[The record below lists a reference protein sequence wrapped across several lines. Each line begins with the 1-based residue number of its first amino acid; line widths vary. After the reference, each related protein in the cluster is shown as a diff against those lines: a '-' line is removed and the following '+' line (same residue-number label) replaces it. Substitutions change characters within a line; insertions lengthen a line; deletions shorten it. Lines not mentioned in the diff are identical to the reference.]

1 MRHSMESLSDIEVRS
16 QIDRICDS
24 DAFRAAPKLARLL
37 RVLADETLQGGESP
51 LGQRFVAEQVM
62 AEGERQG
69 PNSSVAVRMQV
80 GRLRRQLQAY
90 YASTGA
96 DDPVRVEVPKRNYRL
111 RFVPAGPAARV
122 AAPRAV
128 ERATLA
134 VVEFIDVRGGDRAWL
149 PAALT
154 HDVIVALAPFRGV
167 AVRGP
172 LPKSVLARPSSA
184 GVDFLLVGDVRADR
198 ATAHASLRLLQG
210 ETGLQCSAKSVAVPL
225 DEEGGLGADA
235 SAILAG
241 IADELADETG
251 VIACEGM
258 RAAAAKP
265 LESLS
270 AYEVGLAFWR
280 FLMTGGFDDL
290 TIARAAAAAS
300 ARVPESAAALTTNAM
315 TRLAGYV
322 SDPLPQA
329 RCPREAID
337 LMERAMSLAP
347 GDPWVQVHRG
357 FALWIAREPIGLQ
370 AICRALEGRHG
381 SGSFRGMVG
390 SLMSVTGIDLDR
402 GEALLAEAVVRAP
415 QPLYWYCHHLA
426 LCGFRRG
433 DLAAMRAALGR
444 IAVRT
449 DPFSLVLRMVLAAC
463 EGDLATARG
472 LSRAVLDVFPAFT
485 DAGEAM
491 MRRLLHDDHV
501 DAIAAALQPLDLGWF
516 E

>member
-1 MRHSMESLSDIEVRS
+1 MESLSERAVRS

-37 RVLADETLQGGESP
+37 RVLAEETLQGGETP

-62 AEGERQG
+62 AEGDRQG
-69 PNSSVAVRMQV
+69 PNASVAVRMQV
-80 GRLRRQLQAY
+80 GRLRRQLDWY
-90 YASTGA
+90 YAAAGV
-96 DDPVRVEVPKRNYRL
+96 DDPIRVEVPKRNYRL
-111 RFVPAGPAARV
+111 RFVPAGPAARA

-134 VVEFIDVRGGDRAWL
+134 VVEFIDVRGGDLAWL

-154 HDVIVALAPFRGV
+154 RDVIVALAPFHGV

-172 LPKSVLARPSSA
+172 LPQTVLGRPSSA
-184 GVDFLLVGDVRADR
+184 AADFLLVGDVRADR
-198 ATAHASLRLLQG
+198 ATAHVSFRLLQG
-210 ETGLQCSAKSVAVPL
+210 DGGLQCWAKSVEVPL

-241 IADELADETG
+241 VADELADETG

-265 LESLS
+265 PESLS
-270 AYEVGLAFWR
+270 AHEVVLAFWR

-290 TIARAAAAAS
+290 TIAREAAAAS
-300 ARVPESAAALTTNAM
+300 SGAPESAATLTANAM
-315 TRLAGYV
+315 TRLAGYL

-337 LMERAMSLAP
+337 LVERAMSLAP

-357 FALWIAREPIGLQ
+357 FALWIAREPIGLE
-370 AICRALEGRHG
+370 AICRTLEGRHG

-402 GEALLAEAVVRAP
+402 GEALLAEAVARAP

-463 EGDLATARG
+463 DGDLATARG

-485 DAGEAM
+485 DAGETM

-501 DAIAAALQPLDLGWF
+501 DAIAAALEPLGLGWF